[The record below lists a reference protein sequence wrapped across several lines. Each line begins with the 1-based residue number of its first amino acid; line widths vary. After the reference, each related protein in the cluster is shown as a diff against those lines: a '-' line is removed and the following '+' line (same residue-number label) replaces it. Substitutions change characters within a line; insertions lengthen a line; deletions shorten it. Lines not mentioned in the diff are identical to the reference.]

1 MLAAVGTS
9 SLAAYD
15 VGSQS
20 AKAAGGQRSA
30 AQQPSIPKASQELSA
45 DDKAKLDKLKQRD
58 RQVRQHEAA
67 HIAASGGLA
76 AGAPT
81 YQYQQGPDGNR
92 YAVGG
97 EVQISVSEGNS
108 PEETLSRANR
118 IRAAAL
124 APADP
129 SPQDRAVAA
138 LASQMATKARSE
150 ITQESVDQQQVK
162 KQDTPENP
170 PKLLTGE
177 DINRLFVPDKPAQ
190 RGGHID
196 VHA

>member
-1 MLAAVGTS
+1 MLAAVGNS

-15 VGSQS
+15 VGSQP
-20 AKAAGGQRSA
+20 ANTAGGQRSA
-30 AQQPSIPKASQELSA
+30 AQQPAVRKAGQELSA
-45 DDKAKLDKLKQRD
+45 DDKTKLDKLKQRD

-81 YQYQQGPDGNR
+81 YQYEQGPDGNR

-108 PEETLSRANR
+108 PEETLSRASR

-150 ITQESVDQQQVK
+150 IAQESADQLKVQQQ
-162 KQDTPENP
+162 DTRESS
-170 PKLLTGE
+170 PKLLNGE

>member
-1 MLAAVGTS
+1 MLAAVGAS
-9 SLAAYD
+9 SLTAYNT
-15 VGSQS
+15 GSQPTD
-20 AKAAGGQRSA
+20 AAGGQRAA
-30 AQQPSIPKASQELSA
+30 AQKTPSGQTKQELSA

-81 YQYQQGPDGNR
+81 YQYEQGPDGNR

-97 EVQISVSEGNS
+97 EVQISVSEGNT
-108 PEETLSRANR
+108 PEDTLSRANR
-118 IRAAAL
+118 IRSAAL

-129 SPQDRAVAA
+129 SPQDRAIAA
-138 LASQMATKARSE
+138 LASQMAAKARSE
-150 ITQESVDQQQVK
+150 IAQESADQLQTKQQEAH
-162 KQDTPENP
+162 DNP

-177 DINRLFVPDKPAQ
+177 DINRFFVPDQPAQ
-190 RGGHID
+190 RGGNID